1 MSTTVQVVVD
11 KRSFDRFQFA
21 LNEFRL
27 ATGISMRDGF
37 IREAGY
43 CCYEFMRYSP
53 SMSPS
58 GGKGLMANPS
68 KKTGEQAVANDIMS
82 IFRPAEDPGVA
93 FQKMGD
99 AVIKGDL
106 GSFLKWQA
114 VARSSIRTKT
124 GLGGHTWYR
133 TQQGRDPR
141 GIFLAILLNNN
152 PQKDFQAFKNRFGSS
167 FAAKEPPKETT
178 DLAGIHRRFKQK
190 YKGRIL
196 ENGGPNLRNKYI
208 VRSDL
213 LEAYI
218 KKKQRLVGYLKAG
231 WANTL
236 LALPKPKDYGADV
249 QFASTSKV
257 PKWITRNIGSR
268 GYANFNG
275 NQNTGNF
282 TLVIGNQIGDNDGVA
297 TKASTINH
305 VLSVRA
311 NKLDKEVM
319 RRLGPYIRAFNA
331 KN

>member
-21 LNEFRL
+21 LNEFRM

-53 SMSPS
+53 TMSPS
-58 GGKGLMANPS
+58 GGKGLMANPA
-68 KKTGEQAVANDIMS
+68 KKTGEQAVANDIS
-82 IFRPAEDPGVA
+82 TLFRTADEPGVA
-93 FQKMGD
+93 FQKMGE
-99 AVIKGDL
+99 AVTKGDIGGFIRWQNVAK
-106 GSFLKWQA
+106 GSM
-114 VARSSIRTKT
+114 RKT
-124 GLGGHTWYR
+124 SFGTYR
-133 TQQGRDPR
+133 RQEGRDPR
-141 GIFLAILLNNN
+141 GIFQLIVLGSN
-152 PQKDFQAFKNRFGSS
+152 PQKDFQAFKNRFGAS

-190 YKGRIL
+190 YNGRII
-196 ENGGPNLRNKYI
+196 ENGGPNLRGNKYI
-208 VRSDL
+208 VKAEL

-249 QFASTSKV
+249 QFASTAKV

-319 RRLGPYIRAFNA
+319 RRLGKYIRAFNA

>member
-21 LNEFRL
+21 LNEFRM

-53 SMSPS
+53 SMSPN
-58 GGKGLMANPS
+58 GGKGLMANPA
-68 KKTGEQAVANDIMS
+68 KKIGEQAVANDINS
-82 IFRPAEDPGVA
+82 IFRTADDPGVA

-99 AVIKGDL
+99 AVTKGDI
-106 GSFLKWQA
+106 GSFIRWQN
-114 VARSSIRTKT
+114 VAKGSLRKTSS
-124 GLGGHTWYR
+124 GAYR
-133 TQQGRDPR
+133 RQEGRDPR
-141 GIFLAILLNNN
+141 GIFQLIVIGNN
-152 PQKDFQAFKNRFGSS
+152 PQKDFQAFKNRFGAS

-178 DLAGIHRRFKQK
+178 DIAGVHRRFKQRFN
-190 YKGRIL
+190 GRIL
-196 ENGGPNLRNKYI
+196 ENGGPNLRGNKYI
-208 VRSDL
+208 VKASL
-213 LEAYI
+213 LETYI

-236 LALPKPKDYGADV
+236 AALPKPKDYGADV
-249 QFASTSKV
+249 QFASATKV

-275 NQNTGNF
+275 KQNAGNF

-297 TKASTINH
+297 TKAATINH
-305 VLSVRA
+305 VLNVRA

-319 RRLGPYIRAFNA
+319 RRLGKYIRAFNA
-331 KN
+331 QN

>member
-68 KKTGEQAVANDIMS
+68 KKTGEQAVANDIS
-82 IFRPAEDPGVA
+82 TLFRPANAPGVA
-93 FQKMGD
+93 FQKMGE
-99 AVIKGDL
+99 AVTKGDI
-106 GSFLKWQA
+106 GGFIRWQNIA
-114 VARSSIRTKT
+114 KNQKDTTSS
-124 GLGGHTWYR
+124 
-133 TQQGRDPR
+133 RDPR
-141 GIFLAILLNNN
+141 GIFKRIVAGSD

-190 YKGRIL
+190 YNGRIL
-196 ENGGPNLRNKYI
+196 ENGGPNLRGNKYI
-208 VRSDL
+208 VRADL

-257 PKWITRNIGSR
+257 PKWITRNIGAR

-275 NQNTGNF
+275 NQKTGNF

-297 TKASTINH
+297 TKASTINY
-305 VLSVRA
+305 VLGVRA

-319 RRLGPYIRAFNA
+319 RRLGKYIRAFNA

>member
-11 KRSFDRFQFA
+11 KRSLDRFQFA

-53 SMSPS
+53 TMSPS
-58 GGKGLMANPS
+58 GGKGLMANPA
-68 KKTGEQAVANDIMS
+68 KKIGEQAVANDIS
-82 IFRPAEDPGVA
+82 TLFRTADDPGVA
-93 FQKMGD
+93 FQKMGE
-99 AVIKGDL
+99 AVTKGDIGGFIRWQNVAK
-106 GSFLKWQA
+106 GSM
-114 VARSSIRTKT
+114 RKT
-124 GLGGHTWYR
+124 SFGTYR
-133 TQQGRDPR
+133 RQEGRDPR
-141 GIFLAILLNNN
+141 GIFQLIVLGSN
-152 PQKDFQAFKNRFGSS
+152 PQKDFQAFKNRFGAS

-190 YKGRIL
+190 YNGRIL
-196 ENGGPNLRNKYI
+196 ENGGPNLRGNKYI
-208 VRSDL
+208 VKAEL

-249 QFASTSKV
+249 QFASTAKV

-319 RRLGPYIRAFNA
+319 RRLGKYIRAFNA

>member
-11 KRSFDRFQFA
+11 KRSFDRFHFA

-53 SMSPS
+53 TMSPS
-58 GGKGLMANPS
+58 GGKGLMANPA
-68 KKTGEQAVANDIMS
+68 KKTGEQAVANDIMTL
-82 IFRPAEDPGVA
+82 FRTADDPGVA
-93 FQKMGD
+93 FQKMGE
-99 AVIKGDL
+99 AVTKGDIGGFIRWQNVAK
-106 GSFLKWQA
+106 GSM
-114 VARSSIRTKT
+114 RKT
-124 GLGGHTWYR
+124 SFGTYR
-133 TQQGRDPR
+133 RQEGRDPR
-141 GIFLAILLNNN
+141 GIFQLIVLGSN
-152 PQKDFQAFKNRFGSS
+152 PQKDFQAFKNRFGAS

-190 YKGRIL
+190 YNGRIL
-196 ENGGPNLRNKYI
+196 ENGGPNLRGNKYI
-208 VRSDL
+208 VKAEL

-249 QFASTSKV
+249 QFASTAKV

-319 RRLGPYIRAFNA
+319 RRLGKYIRAFNA

>member
-11 KRSFDRFQFA
+11 KRSLDRFQFA

-53 SMSPS
+53 TMSPS
-58 GGKGLMANPS
+58 GGKGLMANPA
-68 KKTGEQAVANDIMS
+68 KKTGEQAVANDIMTL
-82 IFRPAEDPGVA
+82 FRTADAPGVP
-93 FQKMGD
+93 FQKMGE
-99 AVIKGDL
+99 AVTKGDI
-106 GSFLKWQA
+106 GGFIRWQN
-114 VARSSIRTKT
+114 VAKNQKDTTSGK
-124 GLGGHTWYR
+124 
-133 TQQGRDPR
+133 DPR
-141 GIFLAILLNNN
+141 GIFKRIVSGSN
-152 PQKDFQAFKNRFGSS
+152 PQKDFQAFKNRFGAS

-190 YKGRIL
+190 YNGRIL
-196 ENGGPNLRNKYI
+196 ENGGPNLRGNKYI
-208 VRSDL
+208 VKAEL

-249 QFASTSKV
+249 QFASTAKV

-319 RRLGPYIRAFNA
+319 RRLGKYIRAFNA

>member
-37 IREAGY
+37 IREAGF
-43 CCYEFMRYSP
+43 CCYEFMRYTP

-68 KKTGEQAVANDIMS
+68 KRTGEQAVANDIS
-82 IFRPAEDPGVA
+82 TLFRTADAPGVP
-93 FQKMGD
+93 FQKMGE
-99 AVIKGDL
+99 AVTKGDI
-106 GSFLKWQA
+106 GGFIRWQNIA
-114 VARSSIRTKT
+114 KNQKDTTSS
-124 GLGGHTWYR
+124 
-133 TQQGRDPR
+133 RDPR
-141 GIFLAILLNNN
+141 GIFKRIVAGSD

-167 FAAKEPPKETT
+167 FAAKQPPKETT

-190 YKGRIL
+190 YNGRIL
-196 ENGGPNLRNKYI
+196 ENGGPNLRGNKYI
-208 VRSDL
+208 VRADL

-297 TKASTINH
+297 TKASTINY
-305 VLSVRA
+305 VLGVRA

-319 RRLGPYIRAFNA
+319 RRLGKYIRAFNA

>member
-53 SMSPS
+53 TMSPS
-58 GGKGLMANPS
+58 GGKGLMANPA
-68 KKTGEQAVANDIMS
+68 KKIGEQAVANDIS
-82 IFRPAEDPGVA
+82 TLFRTADDPGVA
-93 FQKMGD
+93 FQKMGE
-99 AVIKGDL
+99 AVTKGDIGGFIRWQNVAK
-106 GSFLKWQA
+106 GSM
-114 VARSSIRTKT
+114 RKT
-124 GLGGHTWYR
+124 SFGTYR
-133 TQQGRDPR
+133 RQEGRDPR
-141 GIFLAILLNNN
+141 GIFQLIVLGSN
-152 PQKDFQAFKNRFGSS
+152 PQKDFQAFKNRFGAS

-190 YKGRIL
+190 YNGRIL
-196 ENGGPNLRNKYI
+196 ENGGPNLRGNKYI
-208 VRSDL
+208 VKAEL

-236 LALPKPKDYGADV
+236 LALPKPKDYGAEV
-249 QFASTSKV
+249 QFASTAKV

-319 RRLGPYIRAFNA
+319 RRLGKYIRAFNA